1 MIKKAK
7 LSPAFN
13 LLLSI
18 PGVGKLTTATIIGEI
33 GDINRFPTVKKL
45 VAFAG
50 LDPSVYESGKFR
62 STHNSIS
69 KRGSTHLR
77 KALYQAASAGIR
89 KTNEVPNNP
98 ILYNYYSK
106 KVNEGKAK
114 KVAIIAAA
122 HKLLRI
128 IYGVWK
134 NDESFRI
141 N

>member
-1 MIKKAK
+1 MKALMK
-7 LSPAFN
+7 LSENFN
-13 LLLSI
+13 L
-18 PGVGKLTTATIIGEI
+18 
-33 GDINRFPTVKKL
+33 N
-45 VAFAG
+45 FAG

-106 KVNEGKAK
+106 KVNEEKTK
-114 KVAIIAAA
+114 
-122 HKLLRI
+122 KLLLLLQHI
-128 IYGVWK
+128 SY
-134 NDESFRI
+134 
-141 N
+141 